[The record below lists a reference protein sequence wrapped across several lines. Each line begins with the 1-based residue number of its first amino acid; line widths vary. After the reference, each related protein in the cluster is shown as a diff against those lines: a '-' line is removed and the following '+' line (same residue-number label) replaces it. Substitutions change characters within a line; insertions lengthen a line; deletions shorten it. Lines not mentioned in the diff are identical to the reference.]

1 MSFDAKSGILKA
13 INETADA
20 SLRTVLLLM
29 LAVFEELGGKL
40 DNVLQN
46 EDSLRH
52 TVLNGH
58 AANHHRDHEWLDR
71 RIQRDA
77 QIEVIVGWAES
88 KIIKERQDE
97 EDARK
102 VKVDVVGKV
111 FGYIAVAA
119 LSVAITYLVSK

>member
-1 MSFDAKSGILKA
+1 MSFDAKTGILKA
-13 INETADA
+13 INETSDA

-77 QIEVIVGWAES
+77 QIEVIVGWAEN

-119 LSVAITYLVSK
+119 LTAAITYLVSK

>member
-88 KIIKERQDE
+88 KIIKECQDE

-119 LSVAITYLVSK
+119 LTAAITYLVSK

>member
-1 MSFDAKSGILKA
+1 MCIRD
-13 INETADA
+13 
-20 SLRTVLLLM
+20 R
-29 LAVFEELGGKL
+29 
-40 DNVLQN
+40 
-46 EDSLRH
+46 RH

-119 LSVAITYLVSK
+119 LTAAITYLVSK

>member
-111 FGYIAVAA
+111 FGYLAVAA
-119 LSVAITYLVSK
+119 VTAFLTYLGTR

>member
-119 LSVAITYLVSK
+119 LTAAITYLVSK